1 VLGEHPVLISWKGC
15 RFQVGH
21 DHFQIV
27 THLSFM
33 VMIASYSTL
42 QVEKHNEIKHSNV
55 VKPPSALL
63 TLLRIFYIW
72 TGQDLSGTEADF
84 RFAQHVCDLRMF
96 NVLPL
101 LCQYCIGYHHSTEW
115 QALVCMISVLR
126 LLSDANAN
134 KRSFVLNRC
143 CDNIQNFCDHNLT

>member
-1 VLGEHPVLISWKGC
+1 MLGEHPVLISWKGC

-115 QALVCMISVLR
+115 QALVCMISVLC